1 MTTVKGNV
9 MAAAG
14 IQETTTVFQVPSV
27 SETETTRAVKTLSAM
42 RILFGA
48 IFLFDGIL
56 KWLLFATGQMQGII
70 DGMFYTPAWLTTNWV
85 LFGTLVGLGE
95 TFGGLFLILG
105 VFQRPA
111 ALWSALVM
119 GLIWAF
125 GGFGGYPAA
134 IGASWSTAGY
144 TDPGGD
150 LMLALVFVILVFAPS
165 AYGLASRWRLRE
177 RFSGDRW
184 RDRLLRGILT

>member
-1 MTTVKGNV
+1 MTTAKGNA

-14 IQETTTVFQVPSV
+14 IQETRAVFQGPLV
-27 SETETTRAVKTLSAM
+27 SETETTGAVKTLSAM

-48 IFLFDGIL
+48 IFLFDGML
-56 KWLLFATGQMQGII
+56 KWVLFATGQMQGVI
-70 DGMFYTPAWLTTNWV
+70 DGEFYTPAWLTTNWV

-95 TFGGLFLILG
+95 TFGGLLLVLG

-111 ALWSALVM
+111 AVWSALVM
-119 GLIWAF
+119 GFIWAF

-150 LMLALVFVILVFAPS
+150 LMLALVFVILVFAPY
-165 AYGLASRWRLRE
+165 AYGLAPRWKLRE
-177 RFSGDRW
+177 RFSKDRW
-184 RDRLLRGILT
+184 RDRLLRAILT